1 MVGAKNNNTF
11 GIEETWNKT
20 DICDLRYKYI
30 HVKCLCNYKGKYFL
44 PISALKHTTSPGG
57 TSGYLI

>member
-30 HVKCLCNYKGKYFL
+30 HVK
-44 PISALKHTTSPGG
+44 
-57 TSGYLI
+57 